1 MSVQPVS
8 ITASMFAEAIKDL
21 PLSNIFAKA
30 SEIQN
35 SIAHLHR
42 SNDEMRAFVADSCD
56 TEDDKREIEG
66 YVSEN
71 EGIVTSMYERIALLK
86 AEVEG
91 RGQRW
96 IEAANGA
103 GANAA
108 NAHEE
113 QTEPSSS
120 SETAALAATAQP
132 VVNGTTEGET
142 HRGETAQESR
152 GSDADREQEGIYL

>member
-1 MSVQPVS
+1 MSAQPIS
-8 ITASMFAEAIKDL
+8 FTASMFADAIKDL
-21 PLSNIFAKA
+21 PLSNIYAKA

-71 EGIVTSMYERIALLK
+71 EGIVMSMYERIALLK

-96 IEAANGA
+96 IEAANGTD
-103 GANAA
+103 ANAGGTQG
-108 NAHEE
+108 E

-120 SETAALAATAQP
+120 SAAAAAQP
-132 VVNGTTEGET
+132 VVNGTAEGET
-142 HRGETAQESR
+142 HRDETAQESR
-152 GSDADREQEGIYL
+152 DSDADRGQEGIYL

>member
-1 MSVQPVS
+1 MSAQPIS
-8 ITASMFAEAIKDL
+8 FTASMFADAIKDL
-21 PLSNIFAKA
+21 PLSNIYAKA

-35 SIAHLHR
+35 SIAHLYR

-56 TEDDKREIEG
+56 TEEDKREIEG

-96 IEAANGA
+96 IEAANGTD
-103 GANAA
+103 ANAGG
-108 NAHEE
+108 
-113 QTEPSSS
+113 EPSSS
-120 SETAALAATAQP
+120 SETAAAQP

-142 HRGETAQESR
+142 HRDETAQESR
-152 GSDADREQEGIYL
+152 DNDADREQEGIYL

>member
-1 MSVQPVS
+1 
-8 ITASMFAEAIKDL
+8 
-21 PLSNIFAKA
+21 
-30 SEIQN
+30 
-35 SIAHLHR
+35 
-42 SNDEMRAFVADSCD
+42 MRAFVADSCE
-56 TEDDKREIEG
+56 TEEDKREIEG